1 MYTFLNKKLQ
11 KGTIVYTT
19 CTKKISENDPKKEKN
34 KMIGHQYN

>member
-19 CTKKISENDPKKEKN
+19 CTKKYLKMTQKRKKIK
-34 KMIGHQYN
+34 